1 LDKALVT
8 NLIALLLVL
17 LGLVSP
23 VYAEQLLATGLFA
36 LSGAITNWL
45 AIHMLFERIPFLYG
59 SGVIPA
65 RFEEFKQAIRE
76 LVMDEFFN
84 EANVR
89 RFIAAE
95 EANIGQWIRPGQILD
110 AVDYDKLFNRLSET
124 IMNSSFGN
132 LLAMIGGKEA
142 LGSLRL
148 PFMKKIKQSLAEML
162 QHESL
167 RKTLAR
173 SVDTD
178 SLSKDMQHK
187 IAAMVDQRLEELT
200 PETVKRIVQRLIRQH
215 LGWLVVWGGVFGG
228 MIGLLVSFA

>member
-1 LDKALVT
+1 MNKALLT
-8 NLIALLLVL
+8 NLVALLLVL
-17 LGLVSP
+17 LGLFSP
-23 VYAEQLLATGLFA
+23 VYGEQLLSTGLFA

-45 AIHMLFERIPFLYG
+45 AIHMLFERVPLLYG

-65 RFEEFKQAIRE
+65 RFEQFKQAIRE
-76 LVMDEFFN
+76 LVMEEFFN
-84 EANVR
+84 DTNVR

-95 EANIGQWIRPGQILD
+95 EANIGQWIRPGQMLD
-110 AVDYDKLFNRLSET
+110 TLDYDKLFNRLSEA

-132 LLAMIGGKEA
+132 MLAMIGGKEA
-142 LGSLRL
+142 LNSLRL

-173 SVDTD
+173 SVDTEG
-178 SLSKDMQHK
+178 LSEDMQQK

-200 PETVKRIVQRLIRQH
+200 PEHVKQIVQDLIRQH

-228 MIGLLVSFA
+228 IIGLLVSFY